1 MAAPTWACNS
11 VLTPIFFKFARMLFL
26 KKANR
31 QFAPISLSTLHGV
44 NPGCKKKCPYPYTIA
59 LSIIYEFTSTLIRKF
74 GI

>member
-44 NPGCKKKCPYPYTIA
+44 NPGCKKNA
-59 LSIIYEFTSTLIRKF
+59 LTLTPLLYQLF
-74 GI
+74 MNLPPL

>member
-1 MAAPTWACNS
+1 
-11 VLTPIFFKFARMLFL
+11 MLFL